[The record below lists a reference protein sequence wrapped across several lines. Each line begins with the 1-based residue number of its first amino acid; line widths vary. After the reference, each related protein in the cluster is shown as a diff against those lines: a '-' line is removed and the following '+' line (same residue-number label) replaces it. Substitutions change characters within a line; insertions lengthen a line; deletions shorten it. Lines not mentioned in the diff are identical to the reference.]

1 MNNIMQWVF
10 IAALAFTSMAQW
22 QALFENTRTD
32 KQLIEGL
39 RDTLVN
45 FQSLQAIVGNQIQ
58 IPKLSDPD
66 PEPPVTFDQPAPAPV
81 LTFSMVESSSAPST
95 ADNEFIIPPLS
106 ERKPGQVLKWVDP

>member
-39 RDTLVN
+39 RDTVTN
-45 FQSLQAIVGNQIQ
+45 IQTLQAIVGKQIET
-58 IPKLSDPD
+58 PKLSDPD
-66 PEPPVTFDQPAPAPV
+66 PEPPLSFD
-81 LTFSMVESSSAPST
+81 ESGSLAVSLAESSAPPS
-95 ADNEFIIPPLS
+95 AEDNEVIIPPLS